1 MSDVAGRRGAAAVL
15 LVCLSAVACASPK
28 GTAPRSAVAS
38 PAAAAAPPAA
48 PSVPMRAPF
57 GTADAMAALEASPL
71 ALQDDE
77 RSMLARTGFV
87 ISDRKRFPTFADG
100 WLAVYKA
107 DLPLYVSADALLH
120 AVHRSYDAILRDL
133 EAWLLIPR
141 LGTLLEG
148 MRARLAGAEGQALPP
163 RTRADADFFLGIAVS
178 LLDRSRPQPV
188 AGGDAAEMDR
198 WVRRVV
204 AATGVSSAP
213 VFGTP
218 REVDISQFKP
228 RGHYDVPPDNPLE
241 GLVERKHPGGFPG
254 YFRAIAW
261 LGRIDAR
268 IAVQRGRLAL
278 QLQRREL
285 DLACGLRSLMG
296 APEAAA
302 WQELEAT
309 MNSFVGERD
318 AMGPADVDR
327 LLSDLGIAG
336 VADLA
341 TVPDAKVLDAIA
353 RGHYGEQ
360 RIQGDLAGGGDQ
372 QPMPLPRSFSFTG
385 QRYVVDSHVLS
396 DLVYDRVTPPPKK
409 PERLMPNPLDVAF
422 AVFHNDDARAL
433 LADDIDRYG
442 YGPTLEHA
450 RDAVDARGDSFW
462 SSSLYNTWL
471 GAIRALSPA
480 GAAPSSPLVTG
491 EAWGRRMLNAQLA
504 SWAELRHDAI
514 LYAKQS
520 YTGGALCFFPDAYV
534 DPYPAFYERLAA
546 FADRGKAAVAGL
558 DAHGAE
564 DALRR
569 VGAFFDHLS
578 SAARR
583 LERIA
588 EAQRRGERPSADD
601 LAFVNAA
608 LVEGPRGLSCGPPP
622 PRNVHGWYI
631 DLFYGGDALYGKP
644 TIADVHTQPDD
655 AYGNRVGNVLHVGT
669 ASPRLFVVNV
679 DGGRSFVG
687 LVSDYSETITGHFQR
702 LTDGDW
708 QAGVATKSPDDVP
721 WMRDLV
727 VR

>member
-1 MSDVAGRRGAAAVL
+1 MKVITGVL
-15 LVCLSAVACASPK
+15 LICLSAVACAPPK
-28 GTAPRSAVAS
+28 GAAPRSAVAS
-38 PAAAAAPPAA
+38 PAPTASPAPAPPAL
-48 PSVPMRAPF
+48 PSVPVRAPF

-148 MRARLAGAEGQALPP
+148 MRARLAGGEGQTLPP

-188 AGGDAAEMDR
+188 AGADVAEMDR
-198 WVRRVV
+198 WVRQVV

-218 REVDISQFKP
+218 REVDHSQFKP
-228 RGHYDVPPDNPLE
+228 RGHYDVAPDDSHE
-241 GLVERKHPGGFPG
+241 QFVERKHLGGFPG

-261 LGRIDAR
+261 LGRMNAR
-268 IAVQRGRLAL
+268 IAVPRGRLA
-278 QLQRREL
+278 LQRREL

-296 APEAAA
+296 APETAA

-318 AMGPADVDR
+318 AMGPPDVDR
-327 LLSDLGIAG
+327 LLADLGIAG

-341 TVPDAKVLDAIA
+341 TVSDAKVLDAIVG
-353 RGHYGEQ
+353 GHYGEQ
-360 RIQGDLAGGGDQ
+360 RIQSDLAGGDDH
-372 QPMPLPRSFSFTG
+372 QPNPLPRSFSFTG

-396 DLVYDRVTPPPKK
+396 DLVYDRVTPPPRK
-409 PERLMPNPLDVAF
+409 PKRLMPNPLDVAF

-433 LADDIDRYG
+433 LKGDIDRFG
-442 YGPTLEHA
+442 YGPNLERA
-450 RDAVDARGDSFW
+450 RDAVDAGGDSFW

-480 GAAPSSPLVTG
+480 GAAPSSPLVTS
-491 EAWGRRMLNAQLA
+491 EAWGRRMLSTQLA
-504 SWAELRHDAI
+504 SWAELRHDTI

-520 YTGGALCFFPDAYV
+520 YTGGALCSFPDAYV

-546 FADRGKAAVAGL
+546 FADRGKAVVAGL

-583 LERIA
+583 LEPIA
-588 EAQRRGERPSADD
+588 EAQRRGERPTADD

-608 LVEGPRGLSCGPPP
+608 LVEGPRGLSCGPPA
-622 PRNVHGWYI
+622 PRNVRGWYI
-631 DLFYGGDALYGKP
+631 DLFYGWDALNAKP

-702 LTDGDW
+702 LTDRDW

-727 VR
+727 AR